1 MGLARSIGALFSRC
15 ASRFSKGPKPGEN
28 PERWLGRHGED
39 LAVRHLRRH
48 RYKVLYRNF
57 RPARGGEVDIVCRDR
72 TCDTLVFVEVKTR
85 RTSYFGDP
93 ASAVTLEKQRLIT
106 RGAMAW
112 LRMLER
118 TDILFRFDIVE
129 VIVEETGTSINVIQN
144 AFNLPEP
151 YIP

>member
-1 MGLARSIGALFSRC
+1 M
-15 ASRFSKGPKPGEN
+15 
-28 PERWLGRHGED
+28 
-39 LAVRHLRRH
+39 
-48 RYKVLYRNF
+48 
-57 RPARGGEVDIVCRDR
+57 
-72 TCDTLVFVEVKTR
+72 FVEVKTR

-129 VIVEETGTSINVIQN
+129 VIVEETGTSINVIRN